1 VSEDADGGKLNHT
14 LVDQPVEPVATTPGM
29 VTLNGTTYN
38 MNKLWPVPPGWD
50 DARPGYDWDALWEK
64 PRRSRY
70 DALWDQYD
78 TARARPTT
86 PPSRAPGTGTTTPY
100 GLAALA
106 GEVAAVTNAPEG
118 TRNDTLNRAGFSIG
132 QLVAGG
138 EIDHDAARAALAAAG
153 HTAGLGDSEI
163 RATLASGLGAGMEDP
178 RAAPPSFLDAAR
190 AAKLHLDTPG
200 AEPDPDAETDAPADT
215 VHRGQVRIAYRF
227 AAKFGGRLMFVP
239 KIGWHVWDGTRWA
252 LDERGAAT
260 RAVLATL
267 RKALADSI
275 GDDSGL
281 REDVRKCEG
290 AAGIRGVLDIAGNLE
305 PFVVS
310 ADELDADPYL
320 LNVANG
326 TLDLRTRELRAHDP
340 ADRITKITR
349 AAYRP
354 GETGSGAW
362 SAFLAQVLPDRDVQ
376 AFLQRLIGVALLG
389 KVIEHVLPIM
399 TGTGANGKGV
409 TYGALLHALGDY
421 AAPAEPELF
430 MAREGAHPTGQMDL
444 FGRRL
449 VVVSESDRNRR
460 LSEATMKRLTGGD
473 PIKARYMRQEFVT
486 FTPSHLAL
494 LVTNHLPKVSG
505 DDDAIWRR
513 VRVVPFDVVIPEDH
527 QDVHLGES
535 LELEADAVLAWAVDG
550 YADYAAHGLAEPEN
564 VRVATEAYRTD
575 SDAVARFMVER
586 CYLNPNVRAVTAD
599 LHNAFTAWAV
609 TDGAEPMSQRAFGH
623 ALDRHGYPAAKASSG
638 KRWRA
643 GIELL
648 DADQDA
654 TNDTEWRPF

>member
-1 VSEDADGGKLNHT
+1 LNI
-14 LVDQPVEPVATTPGM
+14 
-29 VTLNGTTYN
+29 
-38 MNKLWPVPPGWD
+38 
-50 DARPGYDWDALWEK
+50 
-64 PRRSRY
+64 
-70 DALWDQYD
+70 
-78 TARARPTT
+78 
-86 PPSRAPGTGTTTPY
+86 
-100 GLAALA
+100 AAFA
-106 GEVAAVTNAPEG
+106 
-118 TRNDTLNRAGFSIG
+118 IG
-132 QLVAGG
+132 RLVAGG
-138 EIDHDAARAALAAAG
+138 EVDHGEAVDALTAAAD
-153 HTAGLGDSEI
+153 T
-163 RATLASGLGAGMEDP
+163 SGLGSREIQATLRSGLTGGMKDP
-178 RAAPPSFLDAAR
+178 RSAPPSFLDAAR
-190 AAKLHLDTPG
+190 AAHKLHIEPA
-200 AEPDPDAETDAPADT
+200 AEPDPDAPVDT
-215 VHRGQVRIAYRF
+215 VHRGQVRIAYRL
-227 AAKFGGRLMFVP
+227 AAKYGGRLMFVP
-239 KIGWHVWDGTRWA
+239 KIGWHAWDGTRWA

-267 RKALADSI
+267 RKALTDSLR
-275 GDDSGL
+275 DSDL

-290 AAGIRGVLDIAGNLE
+290 DAAIRGVLSIASNLE
-305 PFVVS
+305 AFVAAP
-310 ADELDADPYL
+310 ADLDADPYL
-320 LNVANG
+320 INCANG
-326 TLDLRTRELRAHDP
+326 TLDLRTMVLRTHDP

-421 AAPAEPELF
+421 AAPAEPDLF

-460 LSEATMKRLTGGD
+460 LAEATMKRLTGGD

-513 VRVVPFDVVIPEDH
+513 VRVVPFDVVIPEDE

-550 YADYAAHGLAEPEN
+550 YGDYATRGLAEPEN

-575 SDAVARFMVER
+575 SDAVKRFLAER
-586 CYLNPNVRAVTAD
+586 CYLNPNVRATTTD
-599 LHNAFTAWAV
+599 LHNAFTSWAV
-609 TDGAEPMSQRAFGH
+609 TDGAEPMSQRAFGL
-623 ALDRHGYPAAKASSG
+623 ALDRHGYPAKASNS

-648 DADQDA
+648 DADQDK
-654 TNDTEWRPF
+654 TNDTERSPF